1 MERKKIRV
9 LLRNLAIELIIYAI
23 LVVIYT
29 VVVLRLLNEP
39 LTRLFD
45 TNLVTYAIV
54 ALGLIAAQGALL
66 DAVTSFLLKQL
77 KLEQLE

>member
-29 VVVLRLLNEP
+29 VVVLRLLSQP
-39 LTRLFD
+39 LARLFD
-45 TNLVTYAIV
+45 TNLLTYAIV

-77 KLEQLE
+77 GLEQLE

>member
-54 ALGLIAAQGALL
+54 ALGLVAAQGALL

-77 KLEQLE
+77 GLEQLE

>member
-23 LVVIYT
+23 LVIIYSII
-29 VVVLRLLNEP
+29 VLRLLSEP
-39 LTRLFD
+39 LTQLFH
-45 TNLVTYAIV
+45 TNLVTYAF
-54 ALGLIAAQGALL
+54 AGLGLIVAQGALL

-77 KLEQLE
+77 GLEQLE

>member
-1 MERKKIRV
+1 MEREKVRV
-9 LLRNLAIELIIYAI
+9 LLRNLAIELVVYAI

-29 VVVLRLLNEP
+29 VVVLRLLSQP
-39 LTRLFD
+39 LARLFD

-77 KLEQLE
+77 RLEQLE